1 MKIYREYLESIMIC
15 FKQYSKKDKFKA
27 LLLTFSIGLF
37 IFIPVL
43 LLFINL
49 FMQYLGIKYMVIIFI
64 LVISLLL
71 HLYISVMFSL
81 YYLCLNNIINF
92 THNFIYNKEETISF
106 KKLFLAYFMDL
117 TSILSILV
125 IGIICCLIVNF
136 SLF

>member
-15 FKQYSKKDKFKA
+15 YKQYSKKDKFKA
-27 LLLTFSIGLF
+27 LLLTSSIGLF

-92 THNFIYNKEETISF
+92 THNFIYNKDNEY
-106 KKLFLAYFMDL
+106 A
-117 TSILSILV
+117 
-125 IGIICCLIVNF
+125 
-136 SLF
+136 